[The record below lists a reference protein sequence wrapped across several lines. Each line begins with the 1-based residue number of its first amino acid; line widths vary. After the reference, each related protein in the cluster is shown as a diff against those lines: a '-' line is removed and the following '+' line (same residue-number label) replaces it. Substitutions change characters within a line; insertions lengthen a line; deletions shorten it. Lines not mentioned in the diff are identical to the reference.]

1 MGKLS
6 LLIPS
11 FNDSRILEILLELQ
25 NYSRQ
30 DLEVVIQDGG
40 SSDKLLS
47 EIKALLKSSDKL
59 IVEKDQEFLMQ
70 LIRAF
75 LTVQMNIF

>member
-59 IVEKDQEFLMQ
+59 IVEKDQ
-70 LIRAF
+70 
-75 LTVQMNIF
+75 